1 MYVQLRS
8 PTPPPDPS
16 VSNDGSGID
25 AFRRVREATAHR
37 VGLLSVA
44 EGAAESVL
52 ESLSAMWVNIT
63 LLDQDRREYWDV
75 VMVGSPPRGEE
86 RFPKDRRYPLSKY
99 PKMARRLL
107 ADRGYIASGEND
119 EILAEYRA
127 VWSDDARVGSLMG
140 VPIVVMDTIYGE
152 MTLARHRRDAPFNPA
167 EFDVACELAF
177 TIASRLPAL
186 LLQHSANGEGSLEVG
201 NQPLK
206 RLQDEAQKLT
216 TGRQDV

>member
-1 MYVQLRS
+1 MYEQLRS
-8 PTPPPDPS
+8 PAPPPDPS
-16 VSNDGSGID
+16 AAIEGSGID
-25 AFRRVREATAHR
+25 AFRSVREATAHR

-52 ESLSAMWVNIT
+52 ESMSALWVNIT

-75 VMVGSPPRGEE
+75 VMVGSLPSGEE

-152 MTLARHRRDAPFNPA
+152 MTLARHRRDAPFSPA
-167 EFDVACELAF
+167 EFDVVCELAF

-186 LLQHSANGEGSLEVG
+186 LLQHSSNGEGSVDVG
-201 NQPLK
+201 DQSLK
-206 RLQDEAQKLT
+206 RLQHEAQKLIT
-216 TGRQDV
+216 ESPEV